1 MRQKENDR
9 VWSCDRKVQARGF
22 LTPPPTWTPPHTRAQ
37 RRLFLPPPF
46 SERKMESPAGSCKHD
61 LFHVI
66 HKVPAGDS
74 PYVKAKHVQLI
85 EKDPSR
91 AVPMFWAAINAGDRI
106 DSALKDMAVVLKQ
119 LNRSEEAIEAIKSF
133 RHRCPQ
139 ESQESIDNVLV
150 ELYKRS
156 GRVEEEIE
164 MLQRKLKNIE
174 EGMVFG
180 GRRTKVARSQ
190 GKKIQITV
198 EQEKARILGN
208 LAWAYLQQ
216 HNYGLAEQHYR
227 RALSLE
233 PDRNKQC
240 NLAVCL
246 MHMNKLPEA
255 RALLQAVRA
264 SCVNQ
269 PMEESYAKSFERAY
283 QMLTEFESHQS
294 SDEPPSAS
302 SSLQTQPIGDHHG
315 WTEIPYF
322 AAATPPPQS
331 FGILMNSGRHRPGSS
346 QKKNCYASTTPVL
359 FSQPRRC
366 LFGGKWGAEE
376 FQPMRSCSS
385 TNRGEHQ
392 ELSAG
397 GIEATQLKM
406 EASMVTPQLK
416 SQPRWGTVSS
426 SPSPAEGDWRKP
438 WRQAAATAAGT
449 TPGNNDSNNIVVK
462 FPVGDVIVIDRKTN
476 HNVVSETEASSVDVK
491 PESKHK
497 SWADMVE
504 EDEAEAALGKLPV
517 AWNGD
522 EETGSLDE
530 NWDANVANDDKCC
543 YPKNEQQCVQAGG
556 GGISRTTAASRRL
569 CFDGAGKNMIN
580 TATKRRN
587 RLQVFKDITPSPD
600 SPRASSVAM

>member
-74 PYVKAKHVQLI
+74 PYVKAKHVQARFEQLI

-302 SSLQTQPIGDHHG
+302 SSLQTQPI
-315 WTEIPYF
+315 

-376 FQPMRSCSS
+376 FQPM
-385 TNRGEHQ
+385 
-392 ELSAG
+392 
-397 GIEATQLKM
+397 
-406 EASMVTPQLK
+406 LK

-449 TPGNNDSNNIVVK
+449 TPGNM
-462 FPVGDVIVIDRKTN
+462 GDVIVIDRKTN

-530 NWDANVANDDKCC
+530 NWDANVAND
-543 YPKNEQQCVQAGG
+543 G